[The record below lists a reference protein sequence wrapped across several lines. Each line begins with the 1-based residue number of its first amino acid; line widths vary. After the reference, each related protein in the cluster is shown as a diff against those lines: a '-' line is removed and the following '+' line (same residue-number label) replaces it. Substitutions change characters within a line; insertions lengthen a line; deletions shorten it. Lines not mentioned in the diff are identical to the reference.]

1 MVKQHLG
8 KERKLPI
15 DRVFISDGCQNIC
28 VGSSNV
34 FDTVLAR
41 RKKPTESDQLSV
53 PFRLSKTEIPKAVA
67 LQTDVN

>member
-34 FDTVLAR
+34 FDTVVAT
-41 RKKPTESDQLSV
+41 RKKTSESDQLSV
-53 PFRLSKTEIPKAVA
+53 PFRLSKTEIPKTFAF
-67 LQTDVN
+67 QTDVK